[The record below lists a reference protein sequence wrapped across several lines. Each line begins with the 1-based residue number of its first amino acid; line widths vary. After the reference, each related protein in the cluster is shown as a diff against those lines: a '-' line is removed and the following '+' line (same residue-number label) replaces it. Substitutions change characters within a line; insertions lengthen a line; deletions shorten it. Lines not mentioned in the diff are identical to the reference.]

1 MLALSALQ
9 FTYTFPPSSYL
20 NVVQQLSV
28 TSFVLFG
35 LVRRSLGTTVFW
47 IIHAWSHVVAH
58 QVTLHVPACQKQT
71 PVVRSALEMFMSAAW
86 ASCIYAYMHDVG
98 SGSGLVALAAHQQ

>member
-35 LVRRSLGTTVFW
+35 LVRRSLGAAFFW
-47 IIHAWSHVVAH
+47 TIHTWSHEVAH
-58 QVTLHVPACQKQT
+58 QVTLHVPACQKQM
-71 PVVRSALEMFMSAAW
+71 PVVRLALEMFTSADQ
-86 ASCIYAYMHDVG
+86 ASCMHDVG
-98 SGSGLVALAAHQQ
+98 SGAGSPCPGCPCC